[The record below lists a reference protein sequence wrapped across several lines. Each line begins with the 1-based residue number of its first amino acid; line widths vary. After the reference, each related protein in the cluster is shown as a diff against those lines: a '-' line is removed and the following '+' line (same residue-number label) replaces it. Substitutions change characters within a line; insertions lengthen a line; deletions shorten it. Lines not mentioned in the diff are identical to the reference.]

1 VQLTLLGTGTSQGVP
16 IIGCQCPVCNSTD
29 SRDNRLRTAALF
41 HNDNT
46 NIAIDCGPDF
56 RQQMLRQDVKTL
68 DAILITHT
76 HNDHVI
82 GLDDVR
88 PFNFSMNRSIPV
100 YGLEEHLEEIR
111 LRFNYFFKSDPY
123 PGAPRLN
130 LHPIKPYVPLEIEG
144 IEVLPLLLK
153 HGALDVLGFRIGSKA
168 YLTDT
173 NYIPKRTIAALQ
185 DLEVLILDALHHKKH
200 HSHFN
205 LNESIEVAQRIDAE
219 RTFLIHISHKMG
231 LHSTTDDVCPPNI
244 HLGYDGL
251 TLN

>member
-1 VQLTLLGTGTSQGVP
+1 MLLTLLGTGTSQGVP
-16 IIGCQCPVCNSTD
+16 IIGCTCDVCRSSNP
-29 SRDNRLRTAALF
+29 RDNRLRTAGLF
-41 HNDNT
+41 HNSST

-56 RQQMLRQDVKTL
+56 RQQMLRQHVKHM

-100 YGLEEHLEEIR
+100 YGLKEHLEEIKI
-111 LRFNYFFKSDPY
+111 RFDYIFKSDPY

-130 LHPIKPYVPLEIEG
+130 LHPIEPYVPFEIDG
-144 IEVLPLLLK
+144 VKVLPLMVK
-153 HGALDVLGFRIGSKA
+153 HGKLDILAFRIGKKA

-173 NYIPKRTIAALQ
+173 NHIPERALA
-185 DLEVLILDALHHKKH
+185 DLKDLDVLVLDALHHKKH

-205 LNESIEVAQRIDAE
+205 LAEAIEMAQIINAD
-219 RTFLIHISHKMG
+219 RTFLIHISHRMG
-231 LHSTTDDVCPPNI
+231 MHEEIDKICPDNI
-244 HLGYDGL
+244 HLAYDGL
-251 TLN
+251 TV

>member
-1 VQLTLLGTGTSQGVP
+1 MRLTLLGTGTSQGVP
-16 IIGCQCPVCNSTD
+16 IIGCECKVCTSSD
-29 SRDNRLRTAALF
+29 PRDNRLRTAALF
-41 HNDNT
+41 HNDST

-56 RQQMLRQDVKTL
+56 RQQMLRQHVKSL

-100 YGLEEHLEEIR
+100 YGLKEHLEEVKS
-111 LRFNYFFKSDPY
+111 RFEYIFKSDPY
-123 PGAPRLN
+123 PGAPKLN
-130 LHPIKPYVPLEIEG
+130 LHPIEPYHSFEVEGMEI
-144 IEVLPLLLK
+144 LPLLVN
-153 HGALDVLGFRIGSKA
+153 HGNLDVLGFRIGNKA

-173 NYIPKRTIAALQ
+173 NHIPDRTVSALK
-185 DLEVLILDALHHKKH
+185 DLDILVLDSLHRKKH

-205 LNESIEVAQRIDAE
+205 LNESIVMAQKINAD
-219 RTFLIHISHKMG
+219 RTFLIHLSHKMG
-231 LHSTTDDVCPPNI
+231 LHSEVDGGCPVNI

-251 TLN
+251 TI

>member
-1 VQLTLLGTGTSQGVP
+1 
-16 IIGCQCPVCNSTD
+16 
-29 SRDNRLRTAALF
+29 
-41 HNDNT
+41 
-46 NIAIDCGPDF
+46 
-56 RQQMLRQDVKTL
+56 MLREQVSHL

-100 YGLEEHLEEIR
+100 YGLQEHLDEIKI
-111 LRFNYFFKSDPY
+111 RFEYIFKSDPY

-130 LHPIKPYVPLEIEG
+130 LHPIVPYVPFQIDD
-144 IEVLPLLLK
+144 IDVLPLLLK
-153 HGALDVLGFRIGSKA
+153 HGKLDVLAFRIGDKA

-173 NYIPKRTIAALQ
+173 NQIPDPTLAALD
-185 DLEVLILDALHHKKH
+185 DLQVLILDALHRKKH

-205 LNESIEVAQRIDAE
+205 LKDSIAMAQQIDAK
-219 RTFLIHISHKMG
+219 RTFLIHLSHRMG
-231 LHSTTDDVCPPNI
+231 LHDVVDESCPPNI

-251 TLN
+251 TI